1 MFKRFGSACILALGI
16 AFAGYF
22 VAYSIGHFHNF
33 NRYVSVKGLA
43 EKTVQANEALMT
55 LRFSANGNSLQAV
68 YTAMQHSQQA
78 ITSFLTQHGIQRQ
91 RIMIGSV
98 SVNTNPQDSKQKTPK
113 YTAYSSINV
122 TTPQV
127 AVIRSLNQKTS
138 DLIKHNVL
146 LSATSVSYRFTALNT
161 IKAGMLTTATAQA
174 KQAAQTFAHNAHARV
189 GSIRQASQGLFTITD
204 ADGGYGNNDIK
215 KIVRVVVHVQYF
227 IKD

>member
-22 VAYSIGHFHNF
+22 IAYSIGHFHNF

-55 LRFSANGNSLQAV
+55 LRFSANGNNLQAV